1 MKLLP
6 PRVPWVRFPDV
17 VLLANESALK
27 RHPEYRRAKA
37 GDFAAAAKLVKEL
50 TGEKGI
56 AAVRNLLNAVSG
68 TGVPVLASAHAREHQ
83 GVNAIPT
90 ALAELLRGFLRLAFE
105 TAVVQANIVS
115 HTGATGYGRLAR
127 QARFT
132 GVVKGDCEYLLV
144 DDFVGQGGTLA
155 NLRGWIETQRG
166 RVVGAVA
173 LSGKPHSARLQP
185 SEEQLNEL
193 RQRHGKE
200 LENWWRERFGH
211 AFDCLTKS
219 EARYLIRSSD
229 AGTIRDRLAD
239 EEQGRDL

>member
-68 TGVPVLASAHAREHQ
+68 TGVPVLVSAHAREHQ

-127 QARFT
+127 QA
-132 GVVKGDCEYLLV
+132 
-144 DDFVGQGGTLA
+144 
-155 NLRGWIETQRG
+155 
-166 RVVGAVA
+166 
-173 LSGKPHSARLQP
+173 
-185 SEEQLNEL
+185 
-193 RQRHGKE
+193 
-200 LENWWRERFGH
+200 
-211 AFDCLTKS
+211 
-219 EARYLIRSSD
+219 
-229 AGTIRDRLAD
+229 
-239 EEQGRDL
+239 